1 MPARARRRG
10 LLLVAALLAL
20 ACVVPASS
28 ADDRGISA
36 TAPRIS
42 AAAPLNGGFL
52 LVNMHGML
60 FHPLASDIQ
69 EDVAYAR
76 WLGSGII
83 GVFATDNNGFQ
94 QWNGSQVGSRIANIG
109 PLLRAAHLRLVL
121 GRVNN
126 HQAGAG

>member
-1 MPARARRRG
+1 MQPAPRMPAQAGPRPAGDCSAWPWLAFQSSGMPARARRCS

-20 ACVVPASS
+20 ACVVPAAS

-36 TAPRIS
+36 TPPRIP
-42 AAAPLNGGFL
+42 AADPLNGGFL

-60 FHPLASDIQ
+60 FHPLDSDIQ

-83 GVFATDNNGFQ
+83 
-94 QWNGSQVGSRIANIG
+94 
-109 PLLRAAHLRLVL
+109 
-121 GRVNN
+121 RV
-126 HQAGAG
+126 